1 MIKLTLTDEMAKI
14 VAEACEFYARI
25 RMGQFQEIIY
35 KTLEMNELGADDYC
49 LRRDAAEKFLFE
61 ARKFLY
67 PELYGRGH
75 SYGVGKFDDADI
87 AFDVYQVIRK
97 EFGDP
102 RGFFSFRAEVPVAE
116 RVEECQKRN

>member
-1 MIKLTLTDEMAKI
+1 MIKLTLTDEMAQI

-35 KTLEMNELGADDYC
+35 KTLEANELGAANYC
-49 LRRDAAEKFLFE
+49 ERRDAADQFLLE
-61 ARKFLY
+61 ARKFIY

-75 SYGVGKFDDADI
+75 SYGYGKFDDADI
-87 AFDVYQVIRK
+87 AFDVYQAIRK

-102 RGFFSFRAEVPVAE
+102 RGFFSCRDEVPVAE
-116 RVEECQKRN
+116 RVQ

>member
-35 KTLEMNELGADDYC
+35 KTLEMNELSAANYC
-49 LRRDAAEKFLFE
+49 ERRDEAERYLFE
-61 ARKFLY
+61 ARKFIY
-67 PELYGRGH
+67 PELYGLGH
-75 SYGVGKFDDADI
+75 SYGYGKFDDADI
-87 AFDVYQVIRK
+87 AFDVYRAIRK

-102 RGFFSFRAEVPVAE
+102 RGFFSFRDDVPVVE
-116 RVEECQKRN
+116 RFKECQKRD

>member
-1 MIKLTLTDEMAKI
+1 MIKLTLTDDMAKV

-35 KTLEMNELGADDYC
+35 KTLEMNELGAKDYDT
-49 LRRDAAEKFLFE
+49 RRDLAAELLLM
-61 ARKFLY
+61 ARKYLL
-67 PELYGRGH
+67 PELHGLGH
-75 SYGVGKFDDADI
+75 SYGIGKFDDADI

-102 RGFFSFRAEVPVAE
+102 RGFFSFRDDVPVAE
-116 RVEECQKRN
+116 RVKE

>member
-35 KTLEMNELGADDYC
+35 KTLEANELGADDYC
-49 LRRDAAEKFLFE
+49 LRRDTAEQRLLS
-61 ARKFLY
+61 ARAVIY
-67 PELYGRGH
+67 PELHGLGH
-75 SYGVGKFDDADI
+75 SYGYGKFDDADI
-87 AFDVYQVIRK
+87 AFDVYQAIRK

-102 RGFFSFRAEVPVAE
+102 RGFFSFRDEVPVVE
-116 RVEECQKRN
+116 RVEE